1 MVTKLRK
8 GQFEEEQL
16 VEERFVG
23 EGPSK
28 STKIAADLAFTDV
41 TEGGIPITEAERIA
55 RENVEV
61 MGKPF
66 KPLKDYIVNPVS
78 KAWDKV
84 GIKVVDK
91 LNPLDDDFFQ
101 SRKIKAEKYDLD
113 KRKAFSAYRE
123 KRDKTKD
130 MLGVLLEKYKTK
142 ADEVRVAQGDEA
154 ADAVLEE
161 YFNSKARILKSGNL
175 IETDLHGTPIDLDT
189 YMLRDDMDLWTDN
202 PDPYPWIQFGQE
214 FAASVFGMN
223 KGYKAGEKLLT
234 TKNLQKLNKVF
245 KGVKGGP
252 WYVRLGAWAGRGAT
266 HPWTI
271 KTIGSLGGGSLGW
284 GAADLGY
291 EFELDALNAAGKGKA
306 YLEASDDVRAQLIS
320 KAIPEALTFGPQGIN
335 RPGLSQRIFN
345 AADEAVTDAAL
356 TAPFFFL
363 RPAYVG
369 LRTMISKAPGVK
381 MMKEPG
387 KKVDLFSERTA
398 IEDLDNAEML
408 FKKYGGDLVQAE
420 KAGFNVPFIGNML
433 TRIAESNIF
442 DWISTGGLGLL
453 SKTKPKG
460 KIGKYITEGFET
472 PSVLRAEEQIAM
484 PMGKHMFSESYISMA
499 SRVLGRAPWL
509 GGWIK
514 TNLQRNSDAWL
525 TTFHNMLGHMAPIS
539 HLAGNRA
546 LDFSRIMSKGAG
558 KFRTKAKEMSD
569 KIVKISETKVDTPI
583 SDKFLRDAGK
593 KVIKE
598 RKRFWQSKVDPETGK
613 ATLVPPQGG
622 DPVVN
627 FIETQILKANT
638 TGARSVPQYMALK
651 AAIQELYEKSGN
663 LILPVEKDVVTLLKG
678 WDNDIGALA
687 HAGFDDLSKA
697 FKEYDEFV
705 ANGMMIYG
713 SDIAKKA
720 GLDMSQTGMN
730 LKISWNDKRTAQGL
744 FDTVIKSGTAQ
755 DVKIIKKLVGD
766 QAFADGVDIYIR
778 NAFNKA
784 LTKSTGGVREFNF
797 TQFRNAIGLGKG
809 QSIEKAIFKE
819 ALNNE
824 KVIIRGMDP
833 KTGLKRDF
841 QDEMWVGLAPSGRF
855 IDDAAEFAKKVDGD
869 VIRTKVP
876 SLEDFDKLI
885 SVLERVYKHGVPDVS
900 TFMARKAVI
909 SSTSRGLTAFL
920 PWSGAGTTGAAY
932 ASGLISGQ
940 MVTALA
946 GAFLM
951 RYGGKVLSSAPS
963 MRVFRNT
970 IDDTLPATVRLA
982 NFQKLI
988 LRHPEEWD
996 AFNMDLLELEEAQ
1009 KQKDM
1014 GAKRMRDVRGTGEK
1028 LKDNIMNL
1036 GGEILEH
1043 VPDVIKLG
1051 NKVIGRDSSSVP
1063 IKNIPAIEEDA
1074 LNSGVDGAV
1083 EALEADEMSQATPQ
1097 PTAPATAGFGGGNAA
1112 PGSSL
1117 AMNTSMN
1124 PDAAGALYM
1133 GDTDAALAAQ
1143 YGGGAQYAAEG
1154 GMMQMNP
1161 IMDNQGN
1168 YTEPQTGINDNPFI
1182 NKGKN
1187 EGILSIL

>member
-28 STKIAADLAFTDV
+28 STKVAADLAFTDV
-41 TEGGIPITEAERIA
+41 TEGGIPITDAERIA
-55 RENVEV
+55 RENVKS
-61 MGKPF
+61 MGKVFQPV
-66 KPLKDYIVNPVS
+66 KDYVVNPIG

-101 SRKIKAEKYDLD
+101 SRKVKAEKYDLD

-142 ADEVRVAQGDEA
+142 ADEVRATQGDEA

-214 FAASVFGMN
+214 FAASVYGMN

-271 KTIGSLGGGSLGW
+271 KTVGSLGGGSLGW

-320 KAIPEALTFGPQGIN
+320 KAIPEALTFGAEGIN
-335 RPGLSQRIFN
+335 RPGLSQRLFN

-356 TAPFFFL
+356 TAPFFFI

-369 LRTMISKAPGVK
+369 IRTMVSKAPGVK
-381 MMKEPG
+381 MFKEPG
-387 KKVDLFSERTA
+387 KKVAMFGETTA
-398 IEDLDNAEML
+398 IDDLHNAEML
-408 FKKYGGDLVQAE
+408 WKKYGGDLVQAE
-420 KAGFNVPFIGNML
+420 KAGFNVPFIGNAL
-433 TRIAESNIF
+433 TRISQSNIF
-442 DWISTGGLGLL
+442 DWISTAGLSALPKV
-453 SKTKPKG
+453 SKKLK
-460 KIGKYITEGFET
+460 GFET
-472 PSVLRAEEQIAM
+472 PSVLKAEEEVMM
-484 PMGKHMFSESYISMA
+484 PMGKYMFSDAFMA
-499 SRVLGRAPWL
+499 FTSKVLGRAPWL
-509 GGWIK
+509 GGWIQK
-514 TNLQRNSDAWL
+514 NLQRNSDAWL
-525 TTFHNMLGHMAPIS
+525 TTFDNMLGHMAPIS
-539 HLAGNRA
+539 HLASNKA
-546 LDFSRIMSKGAG
+546 LDFSRIMSKGAQ

-569 KIVKISETKVDTPI
+569 KIITISKTKVDDPI

-613 ATLVPPQGG
+613 ATLTPPPGG
-622 DPVVN
+622 DPLIN

-638 TGARSVPQYMALK
+638 TGARSVEQYMGLK

-663 LILPVEKDVVTLLKG
+663 LLLPAEKDIVTLLKG

-687 HAGFDDLSKA
+687 HAGFGDLATA
-697 FKEYDEFV
+697 FKQYDEFV

-720 GLDMSQTGMN
+720 GLNMNQVGMN
-730 LKISWNDKRTAQGL
+730 LRLAWDDKRAAQSL

-755 DVKIIKKLVGD
+755 DVKIVKKLVGD
-766 QAFADGVDIYIR
+766 QAFADGVDLYIR
-778 NAFNKA
+778 NAFNEA
-784 LTKSTGGVREFNF
+784 LSGTVGGVRKFNF
-797 TQFRNAIGLGKG
+797 EQFRKAIGLGKG
-809 QSIEKAIFKE
+809 QSIEKTIFKE

-833 KTGLKRDF
+833 KTGLMRDF

-876 SLEDFDKLI
+876 SLDDFNKLI
-885 SVLERVYKHGVPDVS
+885 TTLERVYKHGIPDVS

-909 SSTSRGLTAFL
+909 STTNRGLTAFL
-920 PWSGAGTTGAAY
+920 PWSGSEKFGGAA
-932 ASGLISGQ
+932 AGVLSMGMIK
-940 MVTALA
+940 ALA
-946 GAFLM
+946 GAWLL
-951 RYGGKVLSSAPS
+951 RYGGKVISSPPS

-970 IDDTLPATVRLA
+970 IDDTLPETVRLA

-988 LRHPEEWD
+988 LRHPEEWQN
-996 AFNMDLLELEEAQ
+996 FQMDLLQLEEAQ

-1014 GAKRMRDVRGTGEK
+1014 GAKRIRDVRGAGEK
-1028 LKDNIMNL
+1028 LKDNVMNL
-1036 GGEILEH
+1036 GGEILEN
-1043 VPDVIKLG
+1043 VPKALELYD
-1051 NKVIGRDSSSVP
+1051 KVIPDRIGDIP
-1063 IKNIPAIEEDA
+1063 IKNVPIIEKGAVDYGVDAAVDA
-1074 LNSGVDGAV
+1074 LSD
-1083 EALEADEMSQATPQ
+1083 EADEMSQATPQ
-1097 PTAPATAGFGGGNAA
+1097 PNVPATEGFGGGYAT

-1124 PDAAGALYM
+1124 PDAAGALYT

-1143 YGGGAQYAAEG
+1143 YGGGQQYAAEG

-1168 YTEPQTGINDNPFI
+1168 YTQPQTGINDNPFI